1 VTVEQLALDCEP
13 AWMALEVSG
22 ERAPGALLLL
32 REAGRR
38 ALNHHRRARS

>member
-1 VTVEQLALDCEP
+1 MGRTLGIAIVVWPIA
-13 AWMALEVSG
+13 S
-22 ERAPGALLLL
+22 GALLLL